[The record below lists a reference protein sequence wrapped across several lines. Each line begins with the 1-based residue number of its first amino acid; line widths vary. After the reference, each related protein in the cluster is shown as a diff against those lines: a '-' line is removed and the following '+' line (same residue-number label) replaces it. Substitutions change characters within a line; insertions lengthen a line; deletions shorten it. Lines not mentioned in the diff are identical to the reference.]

1 MIATRAYD
9 CPGGI
14 AHHIELGSMSLPV
27 DFHAYVFVM
36 DMYGRMRQCLDCVLY
51 SI

>member
-1 MIATRAYD
+1 
-9 CPGGI
+9 
-14 AHHIELGSMSLPV
+14 MSLPV

-36 DMYGRMRQCLDCVLY
+36 GMYGRMRQCLDCVLY